1 MIPVKNNMLRTTS
14 CKVFS
19 IPCIW
24 KKKRLGFLN
33 MKKRFATIALMLF
46 ALAPT
51 LLVLAACTP
60 TVATRGNLLTDNQF
74 QQVQAQK
81 STRADVMQAWG
92 PPTIAPLFEPDT
104 WYYIG
109 ERTTQKGIFAPEVEK
124 RRLVRVKFSAANN
137 DTVVEVADLDPKL
150 AENISPVSQTT
161 PAAGKDFTFMQQFI
175 GNIGKYNP
183 STDKKPQ

>member
-1 MIPVKNNMLRTTS
+1 MVLTLA
-14 CKVFS
+14 VLL
-19 IPCIW
+19 
-24 KKKRLGFLN
+24 LG
-33 MKKRFATIALMLF
+33 
-46 ALAPT
+46 
-51 LLVLAACTP
+51 ACTP
-60 TVATRGNLLTDNQF
+60 TVATRGNLLTDTQF

-92 PPTIAPLFEPDT
+92 PPTVAPLFEPDT

-109 ERTTQKGIFAPEVEK
+109 EKTSQRGIFAPEVEK
-124 RRLVRVKFSAANN
+124 RRMVRVKFSPANN
-137 DTVVEVADLDPKL
+137 DTVVEVADLDTKL
-150 AENISPVSQTT
+150 AESVSPVSQTT